1 MNNPVPEN
9 LHPSGAGNQAACRS
23 FVLGKD
29 RAGTSVPGPIA
40 ARPQT
45 MEQFVA
51 TSRRTPVDFD
61 PFAGPAVV
69 RAFPTTEA
77 QQEVLAASEMGP
89 EASCAYNECVTL
101 ELQGELD
108 RSAIEHAVQGVVAR
122 HEALR
127 ATINASGTRVL
138 ITGVTP
144 LPIPFTDL
152 ATLSA
157 AERTKRL
164 EALAHT
170 DMTTAFDLRN
180 GPVFRV
186 QLIRTAPE
194 THLLRLTGHHAVC
207 DGWSLGILMAEVSA
221 LYNAA
226 VTGSAPDLPEAGSFC
241 DHNLAV
247 IDFARTPEHAM
258 VERSWLDQFK
268 GAIPRMDLPTDRPRP
283 VRKTYA
289 GHRLDLPLAPELVRG
304 LKGVATRAGASF
316 VTTLLTAFELLLHR
330 LTGATDLVVGLPAAG
345 QNDLGMKH
353 LVGHCVNLL
362 ALRSRIDPEQSF
374 LEHLKARR
382 TGVLDAFDHQR
393 YTFGTLLRTLNV
405 PREPGRIPLCPVLF
419 NIDMNM
425 DDGVAFQG
433 LRHRFS
439 SEPRAFENFELFLN
453 ATGNEGRLTLEWSY
467 NTDLFDEATV
477 RGWMDRL
484 VVLVRRIAA
493 APTATIEDLTG
504 DVDLEVA
511 HRMPEPEWH
520 GRRTAFPGTDV
531 ASLFDEVAAAHA
543 GRTAVELLDQKLS
556 YRELQQRVHELG
568 GALVGLGVKPGDPV
582 GLCMDR
588 SFDMV
593 VAMLAILRAGACF
606 VPFDPA
612 YPADRL
618 AFMFSDT
625 DVKVMLTQR
634 HLVNA
639 LPKHQARTVLLDEV
653 KEADAEAMPVIQ
665 PDAPAY
671 IMYTSGSTGTPKGVV
686 VPHRAIVRL
695 VRGQGFVAFGP
706 DLCWLQHS
714 NISFDAS
721 TLEIWGAL
729 LNGGRLVLQ
738 AQQKP
743 TLAEICD
750 TIAKHKVTSAWF
762 TVGLFNMLVD
772 EQLERL
778 RGLRHILTGGDV
790 LSVPHVKKALKVLGP
805 NVLINGY
812 GPTENTTF
820 TCCFPINSE
829 VSITDSVPIGH
840 PLHNTTVHVLDEQRN
855 PVPVGRKGELYT
867 GGEGVALGYWRR
879 PDLTAERFI
888 DDPFSG
894 KSGAKMYRTGDLV
907 RWQADGSI
915 AFIGRADGQVKVR
928 GFRIE
933 LGEVEN
939 ALNDLA
945 AVKARV
951 AATWEDAHG
960 ARQLACYVVPAEPGR
975 QSDEELLDAVR
986 AHLRNRLPAYMV
998 PTGFAVLKELPLTA
1012 NGKVDRRALPPPVPQ
1027 AGPLRAEHVAPRSDL
1042 ERTLAGL
1049 WRQVLQQPDI
1059 GVHDDFFDLGGHSL
1073 LGIQL
1078 LGLTEQRLG
1087 RSLPLKALFEAP
1099 TIARFAELLGD
1110 SGPRHAWKNLS
1121 LIQPEGD
1128 DLPLFCVH
1136 GDEASH
1142 FLPKYLGRSRPFY
1155 AFFHQGE
1162 DGKAIQHTTVE
1173 GIARF
1178 FLSELKQARPT
1189 GPYLLCGYSFG
1200 GIVAYE
1206 MAQQLLAQGDE
1217 VPFLGVIDAYSP
1229 TLHGQA
1235 IASDEKVYA
1244 PIKKAVLRMLVS
1256 RALRNDGTVPERL
1269 RNFHII
1275 DTYDRAA
1282 LAYAPRPYPGRITVF
1297 KAQGSW
1303 GPKEMGW
1310 EKLALGGL
1318 EVRPVPGDHYDL
1330 IKEPHVSALANEVR
1344 IALERSVASQ
1354 SVTP

>member
-1 MNNPVPEN
+1 MERSIPV
-9 LHPSGAGNQAACRS
+9 
-23 FVLGKD
+23 
-29 RAGTSVPGPIA
+29 
-40 ARPQT
+40 AR
-45 MEQFVA
+45 
-51 TSRRTPVDFD
+51 RIPVDFD
-61 PFAGPAVV
+61 PFAGPAVQ

-77 QQEVLAASEMGP
+77 QREVLTASEMGA

-101 ELQGELD
+101 ELRGALD
-108 RSAIEHAVQGVVAR
+108 RAALEQAVQGLVER

-127 ATINASGTRVL
+127 ATLNASGTRML
-138 ITGVTP
+138 IAAPRT
-144 LPIPFTDL
+144 LAMPFTDL
-152 ATLSA
+152 AALPD
-157 AERTKRL
+157 AERQQRL
-164 EALAHT
+164 EALAHA

-186 QLIRTAPE
+186 QLIRTAPD

-207 DGWSLGILMAEVSA
+207 DGWSLGILMAEVST

-226 VTGSAPDLPEAGSFC
+226 RAGEEPRLPAPGSFC
-241 DHNLAV
+241 DHNMAAL
-247 IDFARTPEHAM
+247 DFARSPEHAA
-258 VERSWLDQFK
+258 VERYWLELYQ
-268 GAIPRMDLPTDRPRP
+268 GAIPRLDLPTDRPRP
-283 VRKTYA
+283 ARKTYA
-289 GHRLDLPLAPELVRG
+289 GHRLDLPLAPDLVRG
-304 LKGVATRAGASF
+304 LKEVATRAGASF
-316 VTTLLTAFELLLHR
+316 VTTLLTTFELLLHR

-345 QNDLGMKH
+345 QNDLGVKH

-362 ALRSRIDPEQSF
+362 ALRSRIDPERPF

-393 YTFGTLLRTLNV
+393 YTFGTLLRMLNV
-405 PREPGRIPLCPVLF
+405 PREPGRIPLCPVVF

-433 LRHRFS
+433 LQHRFH

-484 VVLVRRIAA
+484 EMLVRRIAA
-493 APTATIEDLTG
+493 APTATIAELTG
-504 DVDLEVA
+504 DA
-511 HRMPEPEWH
+511 APGTPPTMPEPGWH
-520 GRRTAFPGTDV
+520 GRATTYPATDV
-531 ASLFDEVAAAHA
+531 ASLFDEVAGTHA
-543 GRTAVELLDQKLS
+543 DRTAVELLDRKLD
-556 YRELQQRVHELG
+556 YRELQRRVHALAS
-568 GALVGLGVKPGDPV
+568 ALVGLGVKPGDPV

-588 SFDMV
+588 GFDMV
-593 VAMLAILRAGACF
+593 VAMLAILRAGGCF

-625 DVKVMLTQR
+625 AVRVMLTQR
-634 HLVNA
+634 HLVDA
-639 LPKHQARTVLLDEV
+639 LPRHEARCVFPDEV
-653 KEADAEAMPVIQ
+653 APGDEVPMPVVP

-695 VRGQGFVAFGP
+695 VRAQEFVAFGP
-706 DLCWLQHS
+706 DLCWLQLS

-743 TLAEICD
+743 TLAEIGEA
-750 TIAKHKVTSAWF
+750 IARHKVTSAWF

-772 EQLERL
+772 EQIDHL
-778 RGLRHILTGGDV
+778 RGLKHILTGGDV
-790 LSVPHVKKALKVLGP
+790 LSVPHVRKALKTLGP
-805 NVLINGY
+805 GVLINGY

-820 TCCFPINSE
+820 TCCFPIDRE
-829 VSITDSVPIGH
+829 ADLGEGVPIGF
-840 PLHNTTVHVLDEQRN
+840 PLHNTTVHVLDEQRR
-855 PVPVGRKGELYT
+855 PVPVGRQGELYT
-867 GGEGVALGYWRR
+867 GGDGVALGYWQR
-879 PDLTAERFI
+879 PDLTAERFL

-894 KSGAKMYRTGDLV
+894 KPGARLYRTGDLV
-907 RWQADGSI
+907 KWRADGSI

-939 ALNDLA
+939 ALNDLP
-945 AVKARV
+945 AVKDRV
-951 AATWEDAHG
+951 ATTWEDAHG
-960 ARQLACYVVPAEPGR
+960 AKQLACYVVPAEPGR
-975 QSDEELLDAVR
+975 GSDQDLIEAVR
-986 AHLRNRLPAYMV
+986 THLRARLPAYMV
-998 PTGFAVLKELPLTA
+998 PTGLAVLKELPLTA
-1012 NGKVDRRALPPPVPQ
+1012 NGKVDRRALPPPMPQ
-1027 AGPLRAEHVAPRSDL
+1027 PGALRAEHVAPRSDL

-1049 WRQVLQQPDI
+1049 WGQVLQRPDI

-1099 TIARFAELLGD
+1099 TIARFAAMLGD
-1110 SGPRHAWKNLS
+1110 GGTDPGWKNLA
-1121 LIQPEGD
+1121 LIQPEGEGV
-1128 DLPLFCVH
+1128 PLFCVH

-1142 FLPKYLGRSRPFY
+1142 FLPKYLGPTRPFY

-1162 DGKAIQHTTVE
+1162 DGKAIRHTTVE
-1173 GIARF
+1173 GIATF
-1178 FLSELKQARPT
+1178 FLSELKQARPK

-1206 MAQQLLAQGDE
+1206 MAQQLVAQGEE
-1217 VPFLGVIDAYSP
+1217 VPYLAVIDAYSP
-1229 TLHGQA
+1229 TLHGEA
-1235 IASDEKVYA
+1235 IASDQKVYE
-1244 PIKKAVLRMLVS
+1244 PIKKTVLRKLVA

-1282 LAYAPRPYPGRITVF
+1282 LAYVPRPYPGKVTVL
-1297 KAQGSW
+1297 KAQDSW

-1310 EKLALGGL
+1310 EKLAQGGL
-1318 EVRPVPGDHYDL
+1318 EVRLVPGDHYDL
-1330 IKEPHVSALANEVR
+1330 IKEPHVGTLANELR
-1344 IALERSVASQ
+1344 ITLERSIASRAVA
-1354 SVTP
+1354 P